1 MSSQKLF
8 SNSSK
13 ELFSEKFYDAMNN
26 DSSDLSKYD
35 NESNDIHVHNPKDKM
50 IKICKKY
57 LRYLEYCKLLHN
69 ENSLY
74 KVSIL
79 FNYWLYG
86 MLTHIY
92 GANNTDKIIT
102 GFSALQLKWTYFDY
116 SRINNQYY
124 KKCKPELSMV
134 NHHDWDKRKKLFD
147 YYVDYDTLSTMAKS
161 FDDDCE
167 RSSMQHASASEQ
179 DTEVGPHGPGE
190 PGLAS
195 GSETEVTS
203 ETSQIGTKVGQSV
216 LGITSVL
223 LTASALYRL

>member
-1 MSSQKLF
+1 MSSQNLF
-8 SNSSK
+8 SNSTK

-35 NESNDIHVHNPKDKM
+35 NECNDIHVHNPKDKM

-147 YYVDYDTLSTMAKS
+147 YYVDYDILSTMAKT
-161 FDDDCE
+161 FDDDCKYYKKIE
-167 RSSMQHASASEQ
+167 EKKSLYEQ
-179 DTEVGPHGPGE
+179 AFIKKIKIIAIIYCHTFPN
-190 PGLAS
+190 
-195 GSETEVTS
+195 
-203 ETSQIGTKVGQSV
+203 
-216 LGITSVL
+216 
-223 LTASALYRL
+223 